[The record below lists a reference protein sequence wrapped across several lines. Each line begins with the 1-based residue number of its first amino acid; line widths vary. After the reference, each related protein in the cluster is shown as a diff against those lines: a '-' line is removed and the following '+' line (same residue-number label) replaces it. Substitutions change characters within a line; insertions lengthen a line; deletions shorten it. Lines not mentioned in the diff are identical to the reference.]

1 MLEFLTKFFCLE
13 CLSAFKAAINFVSQ
27 QKLDVYLL
35 EILSEPGKKDK
46 VFSVRSLMKAQK
58 NLTNIMGPLHC
69 FWPHLDH
76 VKKDNEGVI
85 DLNNILLEITEQC
98 VILVGQCRSKGS
110 YHGTIIRT
118 GIICKKIP
126 L

>member
-1 MLEFLTKFFCLE
+1 MP
-13 CLSAFKAAINFVSQ
+13 
-27 QKLDVYLL
+27 
-35 EILSEPGKKDK
+35 EILSEPEKKDK

-58 NLTNIMGPLHC
+58 NLANIMGPLHR

-76 VKKDNEGVI
+76 LKKDNEGVI
-85 DLNNILLEITEQC
+85 DLNNILLEIVQQC
-98 VILVGQCRSKGS
+98 VILVEQCHSKGS
-110 YHGTIIRT
+110 YHGTIIQT